1 MLFMSGKV
9 AMSKEM
15 EVLMEVVQGGRG
27 DGCAA
32 SGAAR
37 G

>member
-9 AMSKEM
+9 AMSREM
-15 EVLMEVVQGGRG
+15 EVLIEVVQGGRG

-32 SGAAR
+32 SDGGR